1 MPTHT
6 SCNLGCK
13 FCHLTPL
20 KNPAKNLSHQE
31 ISEGIDYIIKDL
43 KLRGCTVL
51 LISYMGSGDP
61 LMNVE
66 GVIESAKTTIIEHS
80 SRFCGVRFAISTMMP
95 YIEILENSGYS
106 MIGFTEA
113 VKTNDLPFKV
123 HFSLHSPFDDE
134 RKKLMPCA
142 SSIQEC
148 IRQLRWYKYLTG
160 NQTEIHYSLMARV
173 NDRDKDLS
181 ALVELL
187 KGTGIPVKF
196 LSFNPRKGYSLEGSP
211 KDRVGEF
218 MSTLSFEGIKT
229 EFYMP
234 PGADVGASCGQFL
247 ESSVDYDIE
256 ISNLRK

>member
-95 YIEILENSGYS
+95 YIEILENSRYS

-123 HFSLHSPFDDE
+123 HFPYIHLLTTSAKSLCLVRHLSKSVYDN
-134 RKKLMPCA
+134 CA
-142 SSIQEC
+142 
-148 IRQLRWYKYLTG
+148 
-160 NQTEIHYSLMARV
+160 
-173 NDRDKDLS
+173 
-181 ALVELL
+181 
-187 KGTGIPVKF
+187 GT
-196 LSFNPRKGYSLEGSP
+196 N
-211 KDRVGEF
+211 
-218 MSTLSFEGIKT
+218 T
-229 EFYMP
+229 
-234 PGADVGASCGQFL
+234 
-247 ESSVDYDIE
+247 
-256 ISNLRK
+256 

>member
-1 MPTHT
+1 
-6 SCNLGCK
+6 
-13 FCHLTPL
+13 
-20 KNPAKNLSHQE
+20 
-31 ISEGIDYIIKDL
+31 
-43 KLRGCTVL
+43 
-51 LISYMGSGDP
+51 
-61 LMNVE
+61 
-66 GVIESAKTTIIEHS
+66 
-80 SRFCGVRFAISTMMP
+80 
-95 YIEILENSGYS
+95 
-106 MIGFTEA
+106 
-113 VKTNDLPFKV
+113 
-123 HFSLHSPFDDE
+123 
-134 RKKLMPCA
+134 MPCA